1 LYSVY
6 IKIIRTAFFDKG
18 VIVTVKVKKTR
29 KKSQLAGNIHSGVLF
44 IGDCQFFA
52 GSPVLELDPVSGQTV
67 DVTPKDPLNPFNTID
82 RTFDLV
88 GDAEANVELGPYI
101 PGRGVLLNT
110 HLQAGSFI
118 VKKKTKN
125 GKLVGYTIDIK
136 E

>member
-1 LYSVY
+1 M
-6 IKIIRTAFFDKG
+6 
-18 VIVTVKVKKTR
+18 TVKTKKAR
-29 KKSQLAGNIHSGVLF
+29 KKPQLAGNIHSGVLF

-52 GSPVLELDPVSGQTV
+52 GSPVLELDPATGQTV

-88 GDAEANVELGPYI
+88 GDGETNVELAPYL

-110 HLQAGSFI
+110 HLQSGQFI
-118 VKKKTKN
+118 VKKKMKN
-125 GKLVGYTIDIK
+125 GKLIGYTIDIK